1 MGKGLD
7 RYPRVIQRRDDDN
20 LIIYYRLV
28 KAGYGNFFEVQQ
40 MTAREVIQ
48 ALSYEDFLS
57 DYERTFLELN
67 KK

>member
-1 MGKGLD
+1 
-7 RYPRVIQRRDDDN
+7 
-20 LIIYYRLV
+20 V

-48 ALSYEDFLS
+48 ALNYEDFLS
-57 DYERTFLELN
+57 EYERTFLELN